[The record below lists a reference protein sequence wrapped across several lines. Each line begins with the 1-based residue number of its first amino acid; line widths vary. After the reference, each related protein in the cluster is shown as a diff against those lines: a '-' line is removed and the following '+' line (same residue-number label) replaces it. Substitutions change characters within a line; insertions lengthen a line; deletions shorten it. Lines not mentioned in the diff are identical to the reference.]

1 MPHHTV
7 SSKDADRRKTPFVSR
22 GCSAMASSVTGVIL
36 CIMVLAANG
45 PVACAQ
51 TGASEDTVPASII
64 VSVAAKH
71 GKEVPT
77 IYRED
82 VRVLQEH
89 ERVRV
94 ADWVPLRDDQAGL
107 DLFLVID
114 DATDPGIGA
123 QFDDLKKFIHEQP
136 STTRIAIGYMHFG
149 YVEVKQQ
156 FTADHARASKAL
168 RLPMASGSISSPY
181 LALTDLIEHWPESLN
196 RRIIFMISS
205 GTDALQPG
213 PNNMYL
219 DETVEKAQRA
229 GIQIYS
235 IYAAT
240 AGRLGGTLSE
250 YGWGQNNLLQV
261 AGETGGEAYFQ
272 GLRTPLSFGPYLDEF
287 SDRLNHQFKLT
298 FLANAA
304 RSGLR
309 KVRVETEVPNT
320 KLSVAERIYIPEH

>member
-7 SSKDADRRKTPFVSR
+7 NSKDAHPRKTRFPTGV
-22 GCSAMASSVTGVIL
+22 CSAMSSFVRGVIFS
-36 CIMVLAANG
+36 IVVLAANG
-45 PVACAQ
+45 PLACAQ
-51 TGASEDTVPASII
+51 TGASERTVPASII
-64 VSVAAKH
+64 VSVEARH

-82 VRVLQEH
+82 VRVFQEH

-94 ADWVPLRDDQAGL
+94 ADWVPLREDQAGL

-114 DATDPGIGA
+114 DATDPGIGV

-136 STTRIAIGYMHFG
+136 LTTRIAIGYMHFG

-156 FTADHARASKAL
+156 FTTDHARAAKAL
-168 RLPMASGSISSPY
+168 RLPMASGSVSSPY
-181 LALTDLIEHWPESLN
+181 LALTDLIEHWPDSLN
-196 RRIIFMISS
+196 RRVIFMISS

-229 GIQIYS
+229 AIQIYS
-235 IYAAT
+235 IYAAS
-240 AGRLGGTLSE
+240 AGRFGGSLSE

-261 AGETGGEAYFQ
+261 ADETGGEAYFQ

-287 SDRLNHQFKLT
+287 ADRLNHQFKLT
-298 FLANAA
+298 ILAVAS